1 MATYSP
7 TSRGD
12 MPEPAAKGGVLNRLY
27 TGTGAFDIVGRRKVW
42 YRIFAAFALIC
53 ILSMVFRGFNLSI
66 EFVGGMQTQFPTSG
80 LSADAT
86 NDRVN
91 QVINEAIGQPP
102 KSVQRAGTGSSE
114 TVVIR
119 TDTLTAAQQY
129 QVRDALFNAFHP
141 VGRNGQPDKNVISE
155 SAVSSSWGSEITTQA
170 LIALAVFLVLVS
182 LFLALYFE
190 RSMAIAAVVAL
201 VHDLVITAGV
211 YSLVGFEVGPPT
223 VIGLLTILGFSLYDT
238 VVVFDKVKENSR
250 GLLGLTRRNYAET
263 ANLALNQTLMRS
275 INTSLIAVLPVAGLL
290 VVGVGVLGV
299 GTLADLALVQ
309 MVGMVAGSLSSIFLA
324 TPVLVDLKMRDRRYQ
339 QQAARVATRR
349 RRIAAEKDAGG
360 SDELDVTDDDSLDTE
375 LRRERAITAAA
386 GVPARAPTT
395 RRTTGSRA
403 ARSTRAARPTG
414 KRRR

>member
-1 MATYSP
+1 MATYSS
-7 TSRGD
+7 TSVSGV
-12 MPEPAAKGGVLNRLY
+12 PEPPAKGGVFNRLY
-27 TGTGAFDIVGRRKVW
+27 TGTGAFDIVGRRKRW
-42 YRIFAAFALIC
+42 YRIFGAIVLIC
-53 ILSMVFRGFNLSI
+53 VASMVFRGFNLSI
-66 EFVGGMQTQFPTSG
+66 EFVGGMQIQFPTSG
-80 LSADAT
+80 LSADAG
-86 NDRVN
+86 NDQVNRV
-91 QVINEAIGQPP
+91 VNEAIGQPP
-102 KSVQRAGTGSSE
+102 KSVQRAGTGTSE
-114 TVVIR
+114 TIVIR

-141 VGRNGQPDKNVISE
+141 VGQNGQPDKNVISE
-155 SAVSSSWGSEITTQA
+155 SAVSSSWGGEITNQA

-201 VHDLVITAGV
+201 VHDLVVTAGV

-238 VVVFDKVKENSR
+238 VVVFDKVKENTR
-250 GLLGLTRRNYAET
+250 GLLGLTRRTYAET
-263 ANLALNQTLMRS
+263 ANLAVNQTLMRS

-309 MVGMVAGSLSSIFLA
+309 MVGMVAGTVSSIFLA

-339 QQAARVATRR
+339 QQAARVAGRR
-349 RRIAAEKDAGG
+349 RRVAAEKDAAAR
-360 SDELDVTDDDSLDTE
+360 DDLDATDDESLDTE
-375 LRRERAITAAA
+375 LRRERAVTAAA

-395 RRTTGSRA
+395 RRASGSRA
-403 ARSTRAARPTG
+403 ERSARAARPTG